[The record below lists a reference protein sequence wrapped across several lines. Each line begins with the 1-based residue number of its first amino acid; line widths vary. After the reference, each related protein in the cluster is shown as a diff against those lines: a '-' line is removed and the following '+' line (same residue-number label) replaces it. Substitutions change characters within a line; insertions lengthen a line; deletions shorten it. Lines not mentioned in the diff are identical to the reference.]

1 MSKASVGN
9 FLVGM
14 AGLSIL
20 RNWLAAPEVAAAR
33 FDELAGF
40 LAHPDRP
47 PLAMRLDVP
56 SEDVQSGYAR
66 WARAYDSAAN
76 PLIRVEQ
83 PAVRALLDAVPPG
96 AALDAACGTGRHA
109 RYLHARGH
117 RVTGVDASQAMLDVA
132 REALPDSDLR
142 IGSLTDLPLETASVD
157 LAVCS
162 LALTHCQD
170 LRPPITELARVVR
183 PGGRLVISDFHP
195 LQLMIGGSAFFVD
208 ADGQAGHVRSYAH
221 RHEDYFAAF
230 TAAGL
235 VVRRCLEPRL
245 DEQAVAMASG
255 GLMPLAPDIFRHALL
270 GLPEALVWELA
281 RAS

>member
-1 MSKASVGN
+1 MGQASVGN

-20 RNWLAAPEVAAAR
+20 RNWLGAPDVAAAR

-40 LAHPDRP
+40 LAHPDAP
-47 PLAMRLDVP
+47 PLALRLDVP

-66 WARAYDSAAN
+66 WARAYDTAAN

-83 PAVRALLDAVPPG
+83 PAVQALIDALPPG
-96 AALDAACGTGRHA
+96 SALDAACGTGRHA

-117 RVTGVDASQAMLDVA
+117 RVIGVDASAAMLDVA
-132 REALPDSDLR
+132 RQALPDADLR
-142 IGSLTDLPLETASVD
+142 IGNLTALPLESASVD

-162 LALTHCQD
+162 LALTHCED
-170 LRPPITELARVVR
+170 LGPPILELARVVR

-195 LQLMIGGSAFFVD
+195 LQLMIGGSAFFID
-208 ADGQAGHVRSYAH
+208 ADGRAGHVRSYAH

-235 VVRRCLEPRL
+235 AVRGCIEPRL
-245 DEQAVAMASG
+245 DEEAVAMASG
-255 GLMPLAPDIFRHALL
+255 GLMPLAPEIFRRALL

-281 RAS
+281 R